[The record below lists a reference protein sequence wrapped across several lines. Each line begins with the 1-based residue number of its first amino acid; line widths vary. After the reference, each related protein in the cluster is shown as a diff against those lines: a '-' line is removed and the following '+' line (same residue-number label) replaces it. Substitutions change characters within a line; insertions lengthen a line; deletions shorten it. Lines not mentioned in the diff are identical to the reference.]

1 MVCSCDSN
9 LFVECRVKGGL
20 ISWHTQIASTFPFW
34 ALKGIELISTGLV
47 SLRVGIY
54 SGNKTATNFEL
65 WTDTLIMKN
74 AIDFLH
80 LEAILRHVAY

>member
-1 MVCSCDSN
+1 MAYIDSIH
-9 LFVECRVKGGL
+9 
-20 ISWHTQIASTFPFW
+20 ISI
-34 ALKGIELISTGLV
+34 LD

-80 LEAILRHVAY
+80 LDAILRQVAY